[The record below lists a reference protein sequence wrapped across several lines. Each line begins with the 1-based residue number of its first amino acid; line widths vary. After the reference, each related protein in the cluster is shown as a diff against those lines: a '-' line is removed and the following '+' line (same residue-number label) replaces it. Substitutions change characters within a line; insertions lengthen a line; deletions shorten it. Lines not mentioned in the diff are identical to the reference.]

1 MVTTRRTWGAL
12 TLLVGAFLLALLA
25 AVPIRAAS
33 VSPIVVTE
41 TANQTCQELADQY
54 APGETWIELKFDA
67 TPSGTHPVSDGILSV
82 TITNGTN
89 DSFDWSS
96 NIGVDAVFVKGG
108 SGGSHLYIYDPPPPE
123 ATGDTG
129 LVIPNAANNDISHIS
144 FCYDIE
150 LQITKT
156 ATPSFARA
164 WDWTIDK
171 TSDTTELTLSP
182 GQSIMVDYEVTI
194 DATSADSN
202 FAVSGNISIFNPH
215 PSAAATVATVT
226 DVITPGAIAAP
237 VSCPGGLP
245 QALAAGATLVCT
257 YTSPLPDN
265 ADRTNTATVTTT
277 GPIDGGSGTAAID
290 FDGVAPT
297 TETDECALVVDDAG
311 TPGISD
317 DVTLN
322 GGVEYCASSGLPK
335 TFTYQLQVGPYDD
348 PEECGENTFTNTA
361 TLTENDTDREVWD
374 DHDIVVTVPC
384 EEGCT
389 LTQGYWKTHSQFG
402 PAPFDD
408 AWFTI
413 GDVDGDGTSEGA
425 AERFFSSGKT
435 WYQIL
440 WTPPSGGNAYLQLA
454 HQYIA
459 AKLNIV
465 NGADTTAAVSAA
477 ITGAEAF
484 FPGKT
489 PSTSLNNATKNQVKG
504 WATTLDR
511 FNNGLIGPG
520 HCDE

>member
-1 MVTTRRTWGAL
+1 VD
-12 TLLVGAFLLALLA
+12 
-25 AVPIRAAS
+25 RAEGRS
-33 VSPIVVTE
+33 E
-41 TANQTCQELADQY
+41 
-54 APGETWIELKFDA
+54 PG
-67 TPSGTHPVSDGILSV
+67 GTGSIQ
-82 TITNGTN
+82 
-89 DSFDWSS
+89 S
-96 NIGVDAVFVKGG
+96 N
-108 SGGSHLYIYDPPPPE
+108 LYIYDPPPPE

-129 LVIPNAANNDISHIS
+129 LVVPNASNNDISHIS

-150 LQITKT
+150 LQVTKT
-156 ATPSFARA
+156 ATPSFDRA

-194 DATSADSN
+194 DATSTDSN

-215 PSAAATVATVT
+215 PSVAATVATVT
-226 DVITPGAIAAP
+226 DVITPGDIAAT
-237 VSCPGGLP
+237 VSCRGGLP

-257 YTSPLPDN
+257 YTASLPD
-265 ADRTNTATVTTT
+265 ATDRLNTATVTTT
-277 GPIDGGSGTAAID
+277 GPIDGGTGTAAID

-297 TETDECALVVDDAG
+297 NETDECVVVVDDAG
-311 TPGISD
+311 TPETSD

-322 GGVEYCASSGLPK
+322 GGVAYCAASGLPK
-335 TFTYQLQVGPYDD
+335 TFSYQLEVGPYSD
-348 PEECGENTFTNTA
+348 PEDCGEQTFTNTA
-361 TLTENDTDREVWD
+361 TLTENDTDREVSD
-374 DHDIVVTVPC
+374 DHDIVVTIPC

-389 LTQGYWKTHSQFG
+389 LTQGYWKTHSHRG
-402 PAPFDD
+402 PAPADD
-408 AWFTI
+408 AWFAI

-425 AERFFSSGKT
+425 DELFFSSGRT

-465 NGADTTAAVSAA
+465 NGADATAAVNTA
-477 ITGAEAF
+477 IAGAEAF

-489 PSTSLNNATKNQVKG
+489 PSTSLTKAQKTQLQG
-504 WATTLDR
+504 WASTLDQ